1 MATTNPDL
9 RAQRTDQAIR
19 QAFEEM
25 LMAGETPIKVSAL
38 TRRAGI
44 NRKTFYLH
52 YDTIEDL
59 VDSYI
64 NDARADL
71 LGRLNQYTPQ
81 EFLNNRGLLIN
92 TLADFFTA
100 NQEFYSYIMFADEYM
115 PLMRRFQDDITRI
128 LGQKLSDATDLS
140 YDDAAL
146 AITFSCSTILTMLRM
161 RLRGQ
166 TQLTPQE
173 IRDKSV
179 ALNVGG
185 LRGAM
190 GLDV

>member
-115 PLMRRFQDDITRI
+115 SLMRRFQDDITRI

>member
-1 MATTNPDL
+1 MAAANTDL

-19 QAFEEM
+19 QAFEKM

-38 TRRAGI
+38 TCRAGI

-71 LGRLNQYTPQ
+71 LGRLSKYSPQ
-81 EFLNNRGLLIN
+81 EFMHNRGLLIN

-100 NQEFYSYIMFADEYM
+100 NQEFYSYIMFADEYL
-115 PLMRRFQDDITRI
+115 PLMRRFQDDITQI
-128 LGQKLSDATDLS
+128 LGKKLSDATDLS

-166 TQLTPQE
+166 TNLTAQE

-179 ALNVGG
+179 ALNIGG

>member
-1 MATTNPDL
+1 
-9 RAQRTDQAIR
+9 
-19 QAFEEM
+19 
-25 LMAGETPIKVSAL
+25 MAGETPIKVSAL
-38 TRRAGI
+38 IRRAGI

-71 LGRLNQYTPQ
+71 LGRLSKYSPQ
-81 EFLNNRGLLIN
+81 EFMHNRGLLIN

-100 NQEFYSYIMFADEYM
+100 NQEFYSYIMFADEYL
-115 PLMRRFQDDITRI
+115 PLMRRFQDDITQI
-128 LGQKLSDATDLS
+128 LGKKLSDATDLS

-146 AITFSCSTILTMLRM
+146 VITFSCSTILTMLRM

-166 TQLTPQE
+166 TNLTAQE

-179 ALNVGG
+179 ALNIGG

>member
-1 MATTNPDL
+1 MATTKTDL
-9 RAQRTDQAIR
+9 RAQRTDKAIR

-25 LMAGETPIKVSAL
+25 LMTGATPIKVSAL
-38 TRRAGI
+38 TQRAGI

-64 NDARADL
+64 SDARADL
-71 LGRLNQYTPQ
+71 LGRLGQHTPQ
-81 EFLNNRGLLIN
+81 EFLANRGLLIN
-92 TLADFFTA
+92 TLTDFFTA
-100 NQEFYSYIMFADEYM
+100 NQEFYSYIMFADEYTA
-115 PLMRRFQDDITRI
+115 LIRRFQDDITRT
-128 LGQKLSDATDLS
+128 LAKSLSEATDLTF
-140 YDDAAL
+140 DDAAL
-146 AITFSCSTILTMLRM
+146 VITFSCSTILTMLRM

-166 TQLTPQE
+166 TKMTPEE
-173 IRDKSV
+173 IREKSV
-179 ALNVGG
+179 ALNIGG